1 MNAQY
6 APRLAVRIG
15 LSQTYLHD
23 FTVMT
28 RTRHAPIAD
37 AVVAAP
43 IAGHTDG
50 MSDDDNQW
58 YFSLSDGSVS
68 QGKAANVFDRM
79 GPYPDRESAERAL
92 QTAADRNKAADD
104 ADDEWNA

>member
-1 MNAQY
+1 MVAM
-6 APRLAVRIG
+6 RL
-15 LSQTYLHD
+15 S
-23 FTVMT
+23 
-28 RTRHAPIAD
+28 
-37 AVVAAP
+37 
-43 IAGHTDG
+43 GHTEG
-50 MSDDDNQW
+50 MSDDDKQW
-58 YFSLSDGSVS
+58 YFSLSDGSVT